1 VSLISVVIPMRNCQR
16 TIREALDSILA
27 NRDLDLDV
35 VVVEDGSSDESA
47 ARVNEVRD
55 TRLRMVPGPRKGIA
69 AALNAGLAE
78 VRGELFCRCDA
89 DDLFFPPRFNWQQ
102 QWLGDHPEFGA
113 VAASYVTTD
122 ENLQQVAEHV
132 WKPQATEI
140 TQELRYGK
148 AATHL
153 GTMMIRMELVRQLG
167 GFRPYF
173 IGTEDVDF
181 ILRLGEI
188 TRVWYDPRPAY
199 YYRLHAASI
208 THTQAHAQ
216 RKFLEQMARE
226 FQKQRLA
233 RGNDDLQLDQA
244 PPPPEDLDPTGTQV
258 NARIQDL
265 LIGAAWREHCE
276 GRKLL
281 ALKTGFRAAMM
292 KPTSA
297 RIWKSVLAL
306 AIKPPKPPTDQN

>member
-1 VSLISVVIPMRNCQR
+1 MRNCQR
-16 TIREALDSILA
+16 TIKPALDSILSQA
-27 NRDLDLDV
+27 GVDLDV
-35 VVVEDGSSDESA
+35 VVVDDGSTDESA
-47 ARVNEVRD
+47 AMVREVNDPRV
-55 TRLRMVPGPRKGIA
+55 RMVPGPKQGIA
-69 AALNAGLAE
+69 AALNAGL
-78 VRGELFCRCDA
+78 VDLRGDFFCRCDA
-89 DDLFFPPRFNWQQ
+89 DDLFSPNRLGAQL
-102 QWLGDHPEFGA
+102 QWLQENSEFGA
-113 VAASYVTTD
+113 IAGAYLTVEEDLEPVAD
-122 ENLQQVAEHV
+122 HV
-132 WKPQATEI
+132 WKPQGTEI
-140 TQELRYGK
+140 TQDLRYGK

-153 GTMMIRMELVRQLG
+153 GTMMVRMDLVRRLG
-167 GFRPYF
+167 GFRSYF

-181 ILRLGEI
+181 VLRLGEV

-199 YYRLHAASI
+199 IYRLHAASI

-233 RGNDDLQLDQA
+233 RGNDDLQLDKA

-292 KPTSA
+292 KPSSA
-297 RIWKSVLAL
+297 HIWKSFLAL
-306 AIKPPKPPTDQN
+306 AIKPPRPPADQN